1 MMDAAPP
8 PAIAVCVAHAAQTY
22 AVDPDSLWTF
32 IRGRKGQSAQYA
44 RSADGSLELGLARVP
59 MNVAMLATSNGYSL
73 AQVMSDDCLNVGLAG
88 LMMAQGGTLERDR
101 AAAGDCMAS
110 AAARYEL
117 PLAIFRAVVDQE
129 GGWLGLKKANKN
141 GSFDYGPAQINSV
154 HLEEL
159 ARYGVSEK
167 QLMWDRCVNLHVSAY
182 RLRSEINRAG
192 DVWRGVGN
200 YHSRTPS
207 LSRAYAER
215 VRRRLVAGQ
224 GGAK

>member
-1 MMDAAPP
+1 MDAAPP